1 MEGRISGYEDAM
13 EEMDTYVKENIKS
26 KKKELKTFRHKIS
39 RKSGYY
45 EKIKHKKNRNKG
57 EDSRSKAQKIS

>member
-1 MEGRISGYEDAM
+1 MKNLGIQIGTTEVNFNRPQKWKGESQAM
-13 EEMDTYVKENIKS
+13 KTQWKKWIHLSRKILNL

-45 EKIKHKKNRNKG
+45 
-57 EDSRSKAQKIS
+57 